1 MTARS
6 AYLPLTTYPECMPD
20 AAIDAALAQAKAMGL
35 TVEAGVFAVDI
46 PQPVTPFGS
55 IVLDI
60 PDLVRRA
67 EEKSRADA
75 ARLEAHVEGSGATVG
90 VQRVYVGAAEDR
102 AAAAAR
108 GHDLVILPWA
118 KSTGRDM
125 ATAMAFGAGRPVLL
139 VPAGAVAAAV
149 DHVAVAWDGSRVAA
163 RALWDALSLLPEG
176 ARVTLLTVVDEK
188 AVEDGAAATMAATLA
203 KRGWKAGAVTL
214 HAAGRGVAAALQEG
228 AAATGAQ
235 VLALGAFGHS
245 RLRDFVLGGVTTDI
259 LADCRM
265 PVLLSH

>member
-1 MTARS
+1 MTKRS

-35 TVEAGVFAVDI
+35 SVEAGVFAVDI

-75 ARLEAHVEGSGATVG
+75 ARLDARAKGAGAAVAVE
-90 VQRVYVGAAEDR
+90 RVFVGAAEDR

-108 GHDLVILPWA
+108 GHDLALLPWSKDA
-118 KSTGRDM
+118 GRDM
-125 ATAMAFGAGRPVLL
+125 ATEVIFGAGRPALL
-139 VPAGAVAAAV
+139 VPAAGSARAVE
-149 DHVAVAWDGSRVAA
+149 HVAVAWDGSRVAA
-163 RALWDALSLLPEG
+163 RALWDALALLPQG
-176 ARVTLLTVVDEK
+176 GRVTLLTVTDEK
-188 AVEDGAAATMAATLA
+188 AVEAEGAAALAASLA
-203 KRGWKAGAVTL
+203 RRGWAAEAVTL
-214 HAAGRGVAAALQEG
+214 HSAGRSVAAALQEG
-228 AAATGAQ
+228 AAAAGAQ

-245 RLRDFVLGGVTTDI
+245 RLRDFVLGGVTTAI
-259 LADCRM
+259 LGDCRM